1 MTEPQGKSTMAA
13 VNHTSWLSPVLRR
26 LPAPLLAKLD
36 AWSYRIAVQRAQRR
50 RAAGMQRAQ
59 LAAQQRS
66 GA

>member
-1 MTEPQGKSTMAA
+1 MAA
-13 VNHTSWLSPVLRR
+13 VAHTSWLTRALRR

-36 AWSYRIAVQRAQRR
+36 AWSYRIALQRAQRR
-50 RAAGMQRAQ
+50 RAAGVRRAQ

>member
-1 MTEPQGKSTMAA
+1 VTEAQGKSTMAA
-13 VNHTSWLSPVLRR
+13 VDHTSWLTPVLRR
-26 LPAPLLAKLD
+26 LPARLLAKLD

-50 RAAGMQRAQ
+50 RAAGLRRAQ

>member
-1 MTEPQGKSTMAA
+1 MAA
-13 VNHTSWLSPVLRR
+13 VTHTSWLTRALRR

-36 AWSYRIAVQRAQRR
+36 AWSYRIALQRAQRR
-50 RAAGMQRAQ
+50 RAAGVRRAQ

>member
-1 MTEPQGKSTMAA
+1 MIEAQGKNTMAA
-13 VNHTSWLSPVLRR
+13 VARTTWLSAVLRR

-36 AWSYRIAVQRAQRR
+36 AWSYRIAMQRAQRR
-50 RAAGMQRAQ
+50 REAGLRRAQ

>member
-1 MTEPQGKSTMAA
+1 MAA
-13 VNHTSWLSPVLRR
+13 VVHTSWLTPVLRR

-36 AWSYRIAVQRAQRR
+36 AWSYRIAMQRAQSR
-50 RAAGMQRAQ
+50 RAAGLRRAQ